1 MNINIIRNTL
11 YKKCLNK
18 LRFYK
23 RELPYIGEMVSSEI
37 MDYNEIGINVFLKE
51 YKKDAFM
58 SYNESSSSRRIK
70 TIKRQFSKNK
80 LNILNVQD
88 VDYIKGFIDVSK
100 RNVNEKD
107 QDNYIKLIDKY
118 ELIFK
123 ILVKIFIWNR
133 NPTCIEEVTQFLEK
147 TLWLIEPIN
156 IREILDEYDTNKD
169 IFKTKFN
176 LDNDFNKLFVEN
188 LEKSLPP
195 KKYEIS
201 IKYQINSFHID
212 AIEVIKDNINNL
224 VIKTGIPIE
233 FQSGAYYLSKII
245 LETKTE
251 KEIKTCLNSNI
262 SHIKSNIPDISED
275 ISIKLLDSS
284 YRLI

>member
-1 MNINIIRNTL
+1 
-11 YKKCLNK
+11 
-18 LRFYK
+18 
-23 RELPYIGEMVSSEI
+23 
-37 MDYNEIGINVFLKE
+37 
-51 YKKDAFM
+51 M

-147 TLWLIEPIN
+147 TLWLIVPIN

-188 LEKSLPP
+188 LEKALPP

-201 IKYQINSFHID
+201 IKYQINSYHID
-212 AIEVIKDNINNL
+212 AIEVIKENINNL
-224 VIKTGIPIE
+224 VTKTGIPIE

-251 KEIKTCLNSNI
+251 EEIKTCLNSNI
-262 SHIKSNIPDISED
+262 AHIKSNIPDISED